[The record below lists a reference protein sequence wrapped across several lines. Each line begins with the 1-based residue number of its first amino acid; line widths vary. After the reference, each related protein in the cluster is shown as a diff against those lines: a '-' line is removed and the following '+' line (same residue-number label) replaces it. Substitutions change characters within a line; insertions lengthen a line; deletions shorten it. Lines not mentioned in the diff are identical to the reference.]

1 VSTRKK
7 LAVLLTA
14 PLLLL
19 PPLLLLR
26 LTGNVD
32 ENEAH
37 EALD

>member
-7 LAVLLTA
+7 LSVLLTA

-19 PPLLLLR
+19 RLLLR

>member
-7 LAVLLTA
+7 LSVLLTA

-19 PPLLLLR
+19 LLLLR